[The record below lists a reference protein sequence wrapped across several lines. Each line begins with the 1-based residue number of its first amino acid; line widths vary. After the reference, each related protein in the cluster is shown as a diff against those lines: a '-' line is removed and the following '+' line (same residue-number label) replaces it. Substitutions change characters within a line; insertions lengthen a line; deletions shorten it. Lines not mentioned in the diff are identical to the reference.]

1 MAKLYA
7 LYNPTSGGGAGFPTS
22 GKLEIFFE
30 NDEIEY
36 VDVTSLNSYQSFFAA
51 LQADERV
58 VLCGGDGTINYFANA
73 FRGCELEHGLYY
85 YPTGTGNDF
94 WCDLGKDASSAP
106 ILLND
111 YLKNLPTVTI
121 DGKESLFF
129 NGVGYGIDG
138 YCCEEGDKE
147 RAKSDKP
154 VNYAAIAIKG
164 ILFDFKPR
172 SAVITVDGKE
182 YIYKKVWIA
191 ATMHGRCYGGG
202 MIAAPDQVRN
212 NADGTVSV
220 FVWHSSG
227 KLPTLMAFPSIFK
240 GEHVKKTNMITII
253 TGKEINVKFN
263 APTPCQIDGETVT
276 GVSEYSVKAGR

>member
-1 MAKLYA
+1 MKYFI
-7 LYNPTSGGGAGFPTS
+7 LYNPISGNGKGGAELD
-22 GKLEIFFE
+22 KVKALMDAEYEI
-30 NDEIEY
+30 Y
-36 VDVTSLNSYQSFFAA
+36 DVTKIEDYKTLIAGLASDDA
-51 LQADERV
+51 L
-58 VLCGGDGTINYFANA
+58 VLSGGDGTINRFVNSIE
-73 FRGCELEHGLYY
+73 GIDLKNTVYY
-85 YPTGTGNDF
+85 YAAGTGNDF
-94 WCDLGKDASSAP
+94 LHDVEGAKEGELLRLNEYIKDLPIVTVNGKDYRF
-106 ILLND
+106 I
-111 YLKNLPTVTI
+111 
-121 DGKESLFF
+121 

-202 MIAAPDQVRN
+202 MIATPDQVRN